1 MSQEAVPVQAGD
13 AFAPRQIDEMV
24 RAAGQATA
32 QSGLRFS
39 VFIGQ
44 SEGEPRVFAERLL
57 AAIGDEAPT
66 TVLIHV
72 DPSSRRL
79 EIVTGQIASK
89 RLDDRACGLATL
101 SMTSAF
107 SGGEIVSGV
116 ITGLR
121 MLGDSVR
128 VSSAR

>member
-1 MSQEAVPVQAGD
+1 MQVGD
-13 AFAPRQIDEMV
+13 AFTPRQIDEMV
-24 RAAGQATA
+24 RAAQQASA

-39 VFIGQ
+39 VYIGQ
-44 SEGEPRVFAERLL
+44 SESDPRVYAERLL
-57 AAIGDEAPT
+57 AALGDDAAT
-66 TVLIHV
+66 SVLVLV

-79 EIVTGQIASK
+79 EIVTGQTATK

-107 SGGEIVSGV
+107 SGGELVGGV
-116 ITGLR
+116 VNGLR

-128 VSSAR
+128 VGT